1 PLVAEKLGLKH
12 SGAVDLAGAC
22 AGFLYALVLADG
34 FVRAQG
40 RAALVIAA
48 NLLSRRTDQND
59 RASVGLFAD
68 AAGAVVIEPSSDGST
83 GVLGADLVSD
93 GSRYDLIR
101 IPAGGSR
108 RPFTRDLMPQDVLM
122 EITDGRAVFAEAVT
136 TMTASSKRALTAAG
150 LYAADISRFVPHQA
164 NARIVAAV
172 RHNLDLP
179 EERMVDVLGDY
190 GNSSAATIPLA
201 MSLIAETMPFRR
213 GERVLLAA
221 VGAGLTGGAAVIGF

>member
-1 PLVAEKLGLKH
+1 V
-12 SGAVDLAGAC
+12 
-22 AGFLYALVLADG
+22 
-34 FVRAQG
+34 
-40 RAALVIAA
+40 
-48 NLLSRRTDQND
+48 
-59 RASVGLFAD
+59 
-68 AAGAVVIEPSSDGST
+68 PSSDAST

-93 GSRYDLIR
+93 GSRYHLIR

-108 RPFTRDLMPQDVLM
+108 RPFTQDLTPQDVLM

-150 LYAADISRFVPHQA
+150 LDAEDISRFVPHQA

-172 RHNLDLP
+172 RHNLDLS
-179 EERMVDVLGDY
+179 EARTIDVLRDY

-201 MSLIAETMPFRR
+201 MSLVAETVPFRR

-221 VGAGLTGGAAVIGF
+221 VGAGLTGGAAVVGF